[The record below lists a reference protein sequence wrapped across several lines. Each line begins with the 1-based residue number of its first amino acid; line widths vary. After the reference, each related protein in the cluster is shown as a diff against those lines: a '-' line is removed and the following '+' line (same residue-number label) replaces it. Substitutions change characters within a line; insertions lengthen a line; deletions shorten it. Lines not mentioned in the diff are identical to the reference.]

1 MHSRFN
7 SCLFAVWLRMLLFL
21 YNLLLPVFLVAS
33 FPVYLRRMI
42 RRGGYARN
50 FFQRFGFFSHR
61 LRSDFAQGNWSWVRA
76 VSVGEVLVAIRLIE
90 EIRRQDPAFRAVIST
105 TTSTGYQLALDRAP
119 DWSRV
124 IYSPIDFYPL
134 LRPIWRVIRPETVI
148 LIDSDLWPS
157 FLAIARQERTPVFLA
172 NARLSPRSEARYLRF
187 QRFTKPLFWDRLS
200 AILSQDSHD
209 AQRWTRLGL
218 RPDQVVLTGSIKYD
232 TADTPVNFRFVDW
245 LKHQGIDPDRP
256 CLLGGSLHSGEE
268 ALLIQVFR
276 NLLAKFPDLFL
287 ILVPRHFE
295 RTPEVEKILRE
306 LSIPYTRRSEPD
318 FHGNPSV
325 LIVDS
330 TGELNDWY
338 QTASL
343 VVIGKSFTG
352 VGGQNPVEPL
362 LARKPAIC
370 GPHMENFKF
379 LIEELVR
386 EKGILQLADEAGLS
400 GAVENLLTNS
410 KAASEMVGNSDRV
423 LAQHRGATRRAAKF
437 ILERAGTK
445 VKGD

>member
-1 MHSRFN
+1 MF
-7 SCLFAVWLRMLLFL
+7 LIL
-21 YNLLLPVFLVAS
+21 YNLLLPLFLVVS
-33 FPVYLRRMI
+33 LPVYLRRMI

-50 FFQRFGFFSHR
+50 FFQRFGMFSRR
-61 LRSDFAQGNWSWVRA
+61 LRSELGKGDWTWVRA

-90 EIRRQDPAFRAVIST
+90 EIRRQDPTFRAVIST

-119 DWSRV
+119 EWSRV

-134 LRPIWRVIRPETVI
+134 LLRIWRLMRPRAVI

-157 FLAIARQERTPVFLA
+157 FLAIAHQQNIPVFLA

-187 QRFTKPLFWDRLS
+187 QRFAKPLFWDRVT
-200 AILSQDSHD
+200 AVLSQDHHD
-209 AQRWTRLGL
+209 AERWARLGL
-218 RPDQVVLTGSIKYD
+218 RPDQIVLAGSIKYD
-232 TADTPVNFRFVDW
+232 TATADSPANLRFVDW
-245 LKHQGIDPDRP
+245 LKDQGIDPHRT

-268 ALLIQVFR
+268 ELLINVFR
-276 NLLAKFPDLFL
+276 QLRAKFADLFL

-295 RTPEVEKILRE
+295 RTPEVEKILRD
-306 LSIPYTRRSEPD
+306 LSISYARRSQPD
-318 FHGNPSV
+318 FSATPSV

-338 QTASL
+338 QTAS
-343 VVIGKSFTG
+343 VVVVGKSFLG

-362 LARKPAIC
+362 LARKPVIC

-386 EKGILQLADEAGLS
+386 EKGILQLTDGSQLESAIEH
-400 GAVENLLTNS
+400 LLITP
-410 KAASEMVGNSDRV
+410 KAASEMVANSDRV
-423 LAQHRGATRRAAKF
+423 LVQHRGAAARAAAF
-437 ILERAGTK
+437 IVQRAGTSGNERK
-445 VKGD
+445 RA

>member
-1 MHSRFN
+1 
-7 SCLFAVWLRMLLFL
+7 MLLFL
-21 YNLLLPVFLVAS
+21 YNLVLPLFLLVS
-33 FPVYLRRMI
+33 FPFYLRRMI

-50 FFQRFGFFSHR
+50 FFQRFGFFSKR
-61 LRSDFAQGNWSWVRA
+61 LRSDFSQGNWSWVRA

-90 EIRRQDPAFRAVIST
+90 EIRRQDASFQAVIST

-124 IYSPIDFYPL
+124 IYSPVDFYPL
-134 LRPIWRVIRPETVI
+134 LRPIWRLIRPQSVI

-172 NARLSPRSEARYLRF
+172 NARLSPRSEARYLRS
-187 QRFTKPLFWDRLS
+187 QRFAKPLFWDRLS
-200 AILSQDSHD
+200 AILSQDPHD
-209 AQRWTRLGL
+209 AERWTRLGL
-218 RPDQVVLTGSIKYD
+218 RSDQVVLTGSIKYD
-232 TADTPVNFRFVDW
+232 TADNPANLRFADW
-245 LKHQGIDPDRP
+245 LKEVGIDPGRP
-256 CLLGGSLHSGEE
+256 CLLGGSLHAGEE

-276 NLLAKFPDLFL
+276 RLSANFPHLFL

-306 LSIPYTRRSEPD
+306 LSIPYARRSEPD
-318 FHGNPSV
+318 FSENPSA

-338 QTASL
+338 QTASV

-352 VGGQNPVEPL
+352 IGGQNPVEPL
-362 LARKPAIC
+362 LARKPVIC

-379 LIEELVR
+379 LVEELVR
-386 EKGILQLADEAGLS
+386 EKGIVQLADESGLTE
-400 GAVENLLTNS
+400 AVEHLLTDS
-410 KAASEMVGNSDRV
+410 KAASELVANSDRV
-423 LAQHRGATRRAAKF
+423 LAQHRGATERASRF
-437 ILERAGTK
+437 ILEHSRRERTSGTER
-445 VKGD
+445 

>member
-1 MHSRFN
+1 
-7 SCLFAVWLRMLLFL
+7 MLLFL
-21 YNLLLPVFLVAS
+21 YNLLLPLLLLVS
-33 FPVYLRRMI
+33 LPFYLRRMI

-61 LRSDFAQGNWSWVRA
+61 LRSELGQGEWSWIRA

-90 EIRRQDPAFRAVIST
+90 EIRRQDPSFRAVIST

-119 DWSRV
+119 KGSRV
-124 IYSPIDFYPL
+124 VYSPIDFYPL
-134 LRPIWRVIRPETVI
+134 LRPIWRLIRPQTVI

-157 FLAIARQERTPVFLA
+157 FLAVAQQEQTPVFLA

-187 QRFTKPLFWDRLS
+187 QRLTKPLFWDRLS
-200 AILSQDSHD
+200 AILSQDPHD
-209 AQRWTRLGL
+209 AQRWIRLGL
-218 RPDQVVLTGSIKYD
+218 RSDQVVLTGSIKYD
-232 TADTPVNFRFVDW
+232 TADAPANFRFVDW
-245 LKHQGIDPDRP
+245 LRHQGIEPGRP

-268 ALLIQVFR
+268 ALLVQVFR
-276 NLLAKFPDLFL
+276 NLLPKFPDLFL

-318 FHGNPSV
+318 FRENASV
-325 LIVDS
+325 LIIDS

-338 QTASL
+338 QTASV
-343 VVIGKSFTG
+343 VVIGKSFKG

-362 LARKPAIC
+362 LARKPVIC

-386 EKGILQLADEAGLS
+386 EKGILQLADESGLAA
-400 GAVENLLTNS
+400 AVEHLLTNS
-410 KAASEMVGNSDRV
+410 KAASEMVANSDRI
-423 LAQHRGATRRAAKF
+423 LAQHRGATGRAARF
-437 ILERAGTK
+437 ILERRERS
-445 VKGD
+445 

>member
-1 MHSRFN
+1 
-7 SCLFAVWLRMLLFL
+7 MLLFL
-21 YNLLLPVFLVAS
+21 YNLLLPLLLLVS
-33 FPVYLRRMI
+33 LPFYFRRMI

-61 LRSDFAQGNWSWVRA
+61 LRSELGQGEWSWIRA

-90 EIRRQDPAFRAVIST
+90 EIRRQDPSFRTVIST

-119 DWSRV
+119 EGSRV

-134 LRPIWRVIRPETVI
+134 LRPIWHLIRPQTAI

-157 FLAIARQERTPVFLA
+157 FLAVAQQEGTPVFLA

-187 QRFTKPLFWDRLS
+187 HRLTKPLFWDRLS
-200 AILSQDSHD
+200 AILSQDPHD
-209 AQRWTRLGL
+209 AQRWIRLGL
-218 RPDQVVLTGSIKYD
+218 RSDQVILTGSIKYD
-232 TADTPVNFRFVDW
+232 TADAPANSRFVDW
-245 LKHQGIDPDRP
+245 LQHQGIAPGRP
-256 CLLGGSLHSGEE
+256 CLLGGSLHAGEE
-268 ALLIQVFR
+268 ALLIQAFR
-276 NLLAKFPDLFL
+276 NLLLKFPDLFL

-306 LSIPYTRRSEPD
+306 VAIPYTRRSEPN
-318 FHGNPSV
+318 FQENTSV

-338 QTASL
+338 QTASV

-362 LARKPAIC
+362 LARKPVVC

-379 LIEELVR
+379 LVEELVR
-386 EKGILQLADEAGLS
+386 EKGVMQLADESGLTA
-400 GAVENLLTNS
+400 AVEQLLTNS
-410 KAASEMVGNSDRV
+410 KAASELVANSDRV
-423 LAQHRGATRRAAKF
+423 LAQHRGATARAARF
-437 ILERAGTK
+437 ILEHSKRAKTSGNER
-445 VKGD
+445 

>member
-1 MHSRFN
+1 
-7 SCLFAVWLRMLLFL
+7 MLLFL
-21 YNLLLPVFLVAS
+21 YNLLLPVFLLVS
-33 FPVYLRRMI
+33 LPVYLRRMI

-50 FFQRFGFFSHR
+50 FFQRFGLFSHR
-61 LRSDFAQGNWSWVRA
+61 LRSDLGRGNWSWVRA

-90 EIRRQDPAFRAVIST
+90 EIRRQDPTFQAVIST

-134 LRPIWRVIRPETVI
+134 LQPIWRLIRPQTVI

-157 FLAIARQERTPVFLA
+157 FLAIAQQEKTPVFLA

-187 QRFTKPLFWDRLS
+187 LRFAKPLFWNRLN
-200 AILSQDSHD
+200 ALLSQDPHD
-209 AQRWTRLGL
+209 TQRWTRVGL
-218 RPDQVVLTGSIKYD
+218 RSDQIVLTGSIKYD
-232 TADTPVNFRFVDW
+232 TADSPANFRFVNW
-245 LKHQGIDPDRP
+245 LKDQGIDPNRP

-268 ALLIQVFR
+268 ALLIQAFR
-276 NLLAKFPDLFL
+276 NLLPKFPNLFL

-306 LSIPYTRRSEPD
+306 LSIRYTRRSEPD
-318 FHGNPSV
+318 FTENASI

-338 QTASL
+338 QTASV
-343 VVIGKSFTG
+343 VVIGKSFTE

-362 LARKPAIC
+362 LARKPVIC

-379 LIEELVR
+379 LVEELVR
-386 EKGILQLADEAGLS
+386 EKGILQLADESGL
-400 GAVENLLTNS
+400 AAAIEHLLTSS
-410 KAASEMVGNSDRV
+410 KAASEMVANSDRV
-423 LAQHRGATRRAAKF
+423 LAQHRGATGRAAAF
-437 ILERAGTK
+437 ILERRERTATQGLPGTP
-445 VKGD
+445 

>member
-1 MHSRFN
+1 
-7 SCLFAVWLRMLLFL
+7 MLLFL
-21 YNLLLPVFLVAS
+21 YNLLLPLLLLVS
-33 FPVYLRRMI
+33 LPFYLRRMI

-61 LRSDFAQGNWSWVRA
+61 LRSELSQGEWSWIRA

-90 EIRRQDPAFRAVIST
+90 EIRRQDPSFRAVIST

-119 DWSRV
+119 KGSRV
-124 IYSPIDFYPL
+124 VYSPIDFYPL
-134 LRPIWRVIRPETVI
+134 LRPIWRLIRPQTVI

-157 FLAIARQERTPVFLA
+157 FLAVAQQEQTPVFLA

-187 QRFTKPLFWDRLS
+187 QRLTKPLFWDRLS
-200 AILSQDSHD
+200 AILSQDPHD
-209 AQRWTRLGL
+209 AQRWIRLGL
-218 RPDQVVLTGSIKYD
+218 RSDQVVLTGSIKYD
-232 TADTPVNFRFVDW
+232 TADAPANFRFVDW
-245 LKHQGIDPDRP
+245 LRHQGIEPGRP

-268 ALLIQVFR
+268 ALLVQVFR
-276 NLLAKFPDLFL
+276 NLLPKFPDLFL

-318 FHGNPSV
+318 FRENASV
-325 LIVDS
+325 LIIDS

-338 QTASL
+338 QTASV
-343 VVIGKSFTG
+343 VVIGKSFKG

-362 LARKPAIC
+362 LARKPVIC

-386 EKGILQLADEAGLS
+386 EKGILQLADESGLAA
-400 GAVENLLTNS
+400 AVEHLLTNS
-410 KAASEMVGNSDRV
+410 KAASEMVANSDRI
-423 LAQHRGATRRAAKF
+423 LAQHRGATGRAARF
-437 ILERAGTK
+437 ILERRERS
-445 VKGD
+445 

>member
-1 MHSRFN
+1 
-7 SCLFAVWLRMLLFL
+7 MLLFL
-21 YNLLLPVFLVAS
+21 YNLVLPLFLLVS
-33 FPVYLRRMI
+33 FPFYLRRMI

-50 FFQRFGFFSHR
+50 FFQRFGFFSKR
-61 LRSDFAQGNWSWVRA
+61 LRSDFSQGNWSWVRA

-90 EIRRQDPAFRAVIST
+90 EIRRQDPSFQAVIST

-124 IYSPIDFYPL
+124 IYSPVDFYPL
-134 LRPIWRVIRPETVI
+134 LRPIWRLIRPQSVI

-172 NARLSPRSEARYLRF
+172 NARLSPRSEARYLRS
-187 QRFTKPLFWDRLS
+187 QRFAKPLFWDRLS
-200 AILSQDSHD
+200 AILSQDPHD
-209 AQRWTRLGL
+209 AERWTRLGL
-218 RPDQVVLTGSIKYD
+218 RSDQVVLTGSIKYD
-232 TADTPVNFRFVDW
+232 TADNPANLRFADW
-245 LKHQGIDPDRP
+245 LKEVGIDPGRP
-256 CLLGGSLHSGEE
+256 CLLGGSLHAGEE

-276 NLLAKFPDLFL
+276 RLSANFPHLFL

-306 LSIPYTRRSEPD
+306 LSIPYARRSEPD
-318 FHGNPSV
+318 FSENPSA

-338 QTASL
+338 QTASV

-352 VGGQNPVEPL
+352 IGGQNPVEPL
-362 LARKPAIC
+362 LARKPVIC

-379 LIEELVR
+379 LVEELVR
-386 EKGILQLADEAGLS
+386 EKGIVQLADESGLTE
-400 GAVENLLTNS
+400 AVEHLLTDS
-410 KAASEMVGNSDRV
+410 KAASELVANSDRV
-423 LAQHRGATRRAAKF
+423 LAQHRGATERASRF
-437 ILERAGTK
+437 ILEHSRRERTSGTER
-445 VKGD
+445 

>member
-1 MHSRFN
+1 
-7 SCLFAVWLRMLLFL
+7 MLLFL
-21 YNLLLPVFLVAS
+21 YNLVLPLFLLVS
-33 FPVYLRRMI
+33 FPFYLRRMI

-50 FFQRFGFFSHR
+50 FFQRFGFFSKR
-61 LRSDFAQGNWSWVRA
+61 LRSDFSQGNWSWVRA

-90 EIRRQDPAFRAVIST
+90 EIRRQDPSFQAVIST

-124 IYSPIDFYPL
+124 IYSPVDFYPL
-134 LRPIWRVIRPETVI
+134 LRPIWRLIRPQSVI

-172 NARLSPRSEARYLRF
+172 NARLSPRSEARYLRS
-187 QRFTKPLFWDRLS
+187 QRFAKPLFWDRLS
-200 AILSQDSHD
+200 AILSQDPHD
-209 AQRWTRLGL
+209 AERWTRLGL
-218 RPDQVVLTGSIKYD
+218 RSDQVVLTGSIKYD
-232 TADTPVNFRFVDW
+232 TADNPANLRFADW
-245 LKHQGIDPDRP
+245 LKEVGIDPGRP
-256 CLLGGSLHSGEE
+256 CLLGGSLHAGEE

-276 NLLAKFPDLFL
+276 RLSANFPHLFL

-306 LSIPYTRRSEPD
+306 LSIPYARRSEPD
-318 FHGNPSV
+318 FSENPSA

-338 QTASL
+338 QTASV

-352 VGGQNPVEPL
+352 IGGQNPVEPL
-362 LARKPAIC
+362 LARKPVIC

-379 LIEELVR
+379 LVEELVR
-386 EKGILQLADEAGLS
+386 EKGIVQLADESGLTE
-400 GAVENLLTNS
+400 AVEHLLTNS
-410 KAASEMVGNSDRV
+410 KAASELVANSDRV
-423 LAQHRGATRRAAKF
+423 LAQHRGATERASRF
-437 ILERAGTK
+437 ILEHSRRERTSGTER
-445 VKGD
+445 

>member
-1 MHSRFN
+1 
-7 SCLFAVWLRMLLFL
+7 MLLFL
-21 YNLLLPVFLVAS
+21 YNLLLPLFLLVS
-33 FPVYLRRMI
+33 LPVYLRRMI

-61 LRSDFAQGNWSWVRA
+61 LLSDLGQGNWSWVRA

-90 EIRRQDPAFRAVIST
+90 EMRRQDPTFQAMIST
-105 TTSTGYQLALDRAP
+105 TTSTGYRLALDRAQE
-119 DWSRV
+119 WSRV

-134 LRPIWRVIRPETVI
+134 LRPIWRLIRPQTVI

-157 FLAIARQERTPVFLA
+157 FLAIAQQERTPVFLA

-187 QRFTKPLFWDRLS
+187 QRFAKPLLWERLS
-200 AILSQDSHD
+200 ATLSQDSHD
-209 AQRWTRLGL
+209 AQRWIRLGL

-232 TADTPVNFRFVDW
+232 TADAPANFRFVDW
-245 LKHQGIDPDRP
+245 LRHQGIEPSRP

-276 NLLAKFPDLFL
+276 NLLPKFPDLFL

-318 FHGNPSV
+318 FRENASV

-338 QTASL
+338 QTASV
-343 VVIGKSFTG
+343 VVIGKSFKG

-362 LARKPAIC
+362 LARKPVIC

-386 EKGILQLADEAGLS
+386 GKGILQLADESGL
-400 GAVENLLTNS
+400 AAAAEHLLTNS
-410 KAASEMVGNSDRV
+410 KAASEMVANSDRI
-423 LAQHRGATRRAAKF
+423 LTQHRGATVRAASF
-437 ILERAGTK
+437 ILERTGIQRAGTS
-445 VKGD
+445 GNERERA

>member
-1 MHSRFN
+1 
-7 SCLFAVWLRMLLFL
+7 MLLFL
-21 YNLLLPVFLVAS
+21 YNLLLPLFLLVS
-33 FPVYLRRMI
+33 LPVYLRRMI

-61 LRSDFAQGNWSWVRA
+61 LLSDLGQGNWSWVRA

-90 EIRRQDPAFRAVIST
+90 EMRRQDPTFQAVIST
-105 TTSTGYQLALDRAP
+105 TTSTGYRLALDRAP
-119 DWSRV
+119 EWSRV

-134 LRPIWRVIRPETVI
+134 LRPIWRLIRPQTVI

-157 FLAIARQERTPVFLA
+157 FLAIAQQERTPVFLA

-187 QRFTKPLFWDRLS
+187 QRFAKPLFWERLS
-200 AILSQDSHD
+200 ATLSQDSYD
-209 AQRWTRLGL
+209 AQRWIRLGL

-232 TADTPVNFRFVDW
+232 TADAPANFRFVDW
-245 LKHQGIDPDRP
+245 LRHQGIEPSRP

-276 NLLAKFPDLFL
+276 NLLPKFPDLFL

-306 LSIPYTRRSEPD
+306 LPIPYTCRSEPD
-318 FHGNPSV
+318 FRENASV

-338 QTASL
+338 QTASV
-343 VVIGKSFTG
+343 VVIGKSFKG

-362 LARKPAIC
+362 LARKPVIC

-386 EKGILQLADEAGLS
+386 GKGILQLADESGLAA
-400 GAVENLLTNS
+400 AVEHLLTNS
-410 KAASEMVGNSDRV
+410 KAASEMVANSDRI
-423 LAQHRGATRRAAKF
+423 LAQHRGATGRAARF
-437 ILERAGTK
+437 ILERAGTN
-445 VKGD
+445 GNTTSGNERERA

>member
-1 MHSRFN
+1 
-7 SCLFAVWLRMLLFL
+7 MLLFI
-21 YNLLLPVFLVAS
+21 YNLLLPLFLLVS
-33 FPVYLRRMI
+33 LPVYLRRMI

-61 LRSDFAQGNWSWVRA
+61 LRSDLAQGEWSWVRA

-90 EIRRQDPAFRAVIST
+90 EIRRQDPTFRAVIST

-119 DWSRV
+119 EGSRV

-134 LRPIWRVIRPETVI
+134 LRPIWRLIRPKSVI

-157 FLAIARQERTPVFLA
+157 FLAVAQQEKTPVFLA

-187 QRFTKPLFWDRLS
+187 QRLTKPLFWDRLS
-200 AILSQDSHD
+200 AILSQDPHD

-218 RPDQVVLTGSIKYD
+218 RSDQVILTGSIKYD
-232 TADTPVNFRFVDW
+232 TADAPINLRFVDW
-245 LKHQGIDPDRP
+245 LRRQGIDSARP
-256 CLLGGSLHSGEE
+256 CLLGGSLHAGEE
-268 ALLIQVFR
+268 ALLVQVFR
-276 NLLAKFPDLFL
+276 NLVAKFPDLFL

-295 RTPEVEKILRE
+295 RTPEVEKTLRE
-306 LSIPYTRRSEPD
+306 AAIPYTRRSEPN
-318 FHGNPSV
+318 FQKNTSV

-338 QTASL
+338 QTASV
-343 VVIGKSFTG
+343 VVIGKSFAG

-362 LARKPAIC
+362 LARKPVVC

-379 LIEELVR
+379 LVEELVR
-386 EKGILQLADEAGLS
+386 EKGIVQLANESALTT
-400 GAVENLLTNS
+400 AVDHLLTNW
-410 KAASEMVGNSDRV
+410 KAASELVANSDRV
-423 LAQHRGATRRAAKF
+423 LAQHRGASARAARF
-437 ILERAGTK
+437 ILERTGTP
-445 VKGD
+445 

>member
-1 MHSRFN
+1 
-7 SCLFAVWLRMLLFL
+7 MLLFL
-21 YNLLLPVFLVAS
+21 YNLLLPLFLLVS
-33 FPVYLRRMI
+33 LPVYLRRMI

-61 LRSDFAQGNWSWVRA
+61 LRSDLGQGEWSWVRA

-90 EIRRQDPAFRAVIST
+90 ELRRQNPAFRAVIST

-119 DWSRV
+119 EGSRV

-134 LRPIWRVIRPETVI
+134 LRPIWRLIRPQTVI

-157 FLAIARQERTPVFLA
+157 FLAIAYQEKTPVYLA

-200 AILSQDSHD
+200 AILSQDPHD

-218 RPDQVVLTGSIKYD
+218 RTDQVILTGSIKYD
-232 TADTPVNFRFVDW
+232 TGDASANFRFVDW
-245 LKHQGIDPDRP
+245 LQHQGIDPRRP
-256 CLLGGSLHSGEE
+256 CLLGGSLHAGEE

-276 NLLAKFPDLFL
+276 DLLPKFTDLFL

-306 LSIPYTRRSEPD
+306 LSVPYTRRSEPNFQKD
-318 FHGNPSV
+318 TSV

-338 QTASL
+338 QTASV

-362 LARKPAIC
+362 LARKPVIC

-386 EKGILQLADEAGLS
+386 EKGIVQLADESGLAAS
-400 GAVENLLTNS
+400 VEHLLINS
-410 KAASEMVGNSDRV
+410 KAASELVANSDRV
-423 LAQHRGATRRAAKF
+423 LAQHRGATVRAAKF
-437 ILERAGTK
+437 ILERRERTGTLGTK
-445 VKGD
+445 TS

>member
-1 MHSRFN
+1 
-7 SCLFAVWLRMLLFL
+7 MLLFL
-21 YNLLLPVFLVAS
+21 YNLLLPLFLLIS

-61 LRSDFAQGNWSWVRA
+61 LLSDLGQGNWSWVRA

-90 EIRRQDPAFRAVIST
+90 EMRRQDPTFQAVIST
-105 TTSTGYQLALDRAP
+105 TTSTGYRLALDRAQ

-134 LRPIWRVIRPETVI
+134 LRPIWRLIRPQRVI

-157 FLAIARQERTPVFLA
+157 FLAIAQQERTPVFLA

-187 QRFTKPLFWDRLS
+187 QRFARPLFWERLS
-200 AILSQDSHD
+200 ATLSQDLHD
-209 AQRWTRLGL
+209 TQRWIRLGL
-218 RPDQVVLTGSIKYD
+218 RSDQVVLTGSIKYD
-232 TADTPVNFRFVDW
+232 TADAPANLRFVDW
-245 LKHQGIDPDRP
+245 LRHQRIEPGRP

-276 NLLAKFPDLFL
+276 DLLPKFPDLFL

-306 LSIPYTRRSEPD
+306 LSMPYTLRSEPD
-318 FHGNPSV
+318 FRENASV

-338 QTASL
+338 QTASV
-343 VVIGKSFTG
+343 VVIGKSFKS

-362 LARKPAIC
+362 LARKPVIC

-379 LIEELVR
+379 LVEELVR
-386 EKGILQLADEAGLS
+386 EKGVLQLADESGLAA
-400 GAVENLLTNS
+400 AVEHVLTDS
-410 KAASEMVGNSDRV
+410 KAASEMVANSDRI
-423 LAQHRGATRRAAKF
+423 LAQHRGATERAARF
-437 ILERAGTK
+437 ILERA
-445 VKGD
+445 

>member
-1 MHSRFN
+1 
-7 SCLFAVWLRMLLFL
+7 MLLFL
-21 YNLLLPVFLVAS
+21 YNLLLPLFLLIS
-33 FPVYLRRMI
+33 LPVYLRRMI

-50 FFQRFGFFSHR
+50 FFQRFGLFSHR
-61 LRSDFAQGNWSWVRA
+61 LRSDFGQGNWNWVRA

-90 EIRRQDPAFRAVIST
+90 ELRRQDPTFKAVIST

-119 DWSRV
+119 EWSRV

-134 LRPIWRVIRPETVI
+134 LRPIWRLIRPQTVI

-157 FLAIARQERTPVFLA
+157 FLAIAQHEKTPVFLA

-187 QRFTKPLFWDRLS
+187 QRFAKPLFWNHLS
-200 AILSQDSHD
+200 AILSQDPHD

-218 RPDQVVLTGSIKYD
+218 RSDQVILTGSIKYD
-232 TADTPVNFRFVDW
+232 TADTPANFRFVDW
-245 LKHQGIDPDRP
+245 LKNQGIDPRRP

-268 ALLIQVFR
+268 ALLIEVFR
-276 NLLAKFPDLFL
+276 NLLPKFPDLFL

-295 RTPEVEKILRE
+295 RTPDVEKILRD

-318 FHGNPSV
+318 FGDNASV

-338 QTASL
+338 QTASA
-343 VVIGKSFTG
+343 VVIGKSFTE

-362 LARKPAIC
+362 LARKPVIC
-370 GPHMENFKF
+370 GPHMENFRF

-386 EKGILQLADEAGLS
+386 EKGILQLPDDSGLT
-400 GAVENLLTNS
+400 AAIEHLLTS
-410 KAASEMVGNSDRV
+410 PKTASEMVANSDRV
-423 LAQHRGATRRAAKF
+423 LAQHRGATGRAGKF
-437 ILERAGTK
+437 ILERREHTGAK
-445 VKGD
+445 

>member
-1 MHSRFN
+1 
-7 SCLFAVWLRMLLFL
+7 MLLFL
-21 YNLLLPVFLVAS
+21 YNLLLPLFLLISLPA
-33 FPVYLRRMI
+33 YLRRMI

-50 FFQRFGFFSHR
+50 FFQRFGLFSHR
-61 LRSDFAQGNWSWVRA
+61 LRSDFGQGNWNWVRA

-90 EIRRQDPAFRAVIST
+90 EIRRQDPTFKAVIST

-119 DWSRV
+119 EWSRV

-134 LRPIWRVIRPETVI
+134 LRPIWRLIRPQTVI

-157 FLAIARQERTPVFLA
+157 FLAIAQQEKTPVFLA

-187 QRFTKPLFWDRLS
+187 QRFAKPLFWNQLS
-200 AILSQDSHD
+200 AILSQDPHD

-218 RPDQVVLTGSIKYD
+218 RSDQVILTGSIKYD
-232 TADTPVNFRFVDW
+232 TADTPANFRFVDW
-245 LKHQGIDPDRP
+245 LKHRGIDPSRP

-268 ALLIQVFR
+268 VLLIEVFR
-276 NLLAKFPDLFL
+276 NLLPKFPDLFL
-287 ILVPRHFE
+287 VLVPRHFE
-295 RTPEVEKILRE
+295 RTPDVEKILRD

-318 FHGNPSV
+318 FNENASV

-338 QTASL
+338 QTASV

-362 LARKPAIC
+362 LARKPVIC
-370 GPHMENFKF
+370 GPHTENFKF

-386 EKGILQLADEAGLS
+386 EKGILQLPDESGLT
-400 GAVENLLTNS
+400 AAIEHLLTSS
-410 KAASEMVGNSDRV
+410 KAASEMVANSDRV
-423 LAQHRGATRRAAKF
+423 LAQHRGATVRAARY
-437 ILERAGTK
+437 ILERAEASGSERERA
-445 VKGD
+445 